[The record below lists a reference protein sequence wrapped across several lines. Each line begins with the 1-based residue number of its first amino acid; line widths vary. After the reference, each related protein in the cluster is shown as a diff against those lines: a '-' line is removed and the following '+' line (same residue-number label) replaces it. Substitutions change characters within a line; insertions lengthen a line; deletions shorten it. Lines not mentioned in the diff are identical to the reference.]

1 MVNARLFEFVLVRK
15 MKKFLC
21 LIFAL
26 FFSVNAA
33 FAAGDYVGFLTRL
46 KTTPEEFFM
55 QMKTAWATKGWVIEG
70 GDHSNSEAKFYD
82 SLMLMQMALNA
93 GEINEMILPEFVAE
107 YLVKI
112 DKRYAPSCI
121 SNSGP
126 MNLCFGFLKEN
137 QALANKWNFA
147 LISMRDDYTLAGLEQ
162 KYIKNFPEDNSYDYI
177 YGIDKNNKQKNNKIK
192 FEHFKDAPTIR
203 VAVTGDLPPVD
214 FVAEDGIA
222 AGYSTAVLAEIG
234 KRLHVNIKLIQV
246 NAGARTAALVSERVD
261 VVFWYEV
268 HKNLAFQ
275 PDVDEN
281 IILSEPYLSW
291 NKFIHLQFEEN

>member
-1 MVNARLFEFVLVRK
+1 

-21 LIFAL
+21 FIFIIFICAN
-26 FFSVNAA
+26 VA
-33 FAAGDYVGFLTRL
+33 FAEENQDYVGFLTRL

-55 QMKTAWATKGWVIEG
+55 LMKTAWATNGWVIEG
-70 GDHSNSEAKFYD
+70 GDHSKSKARFYD

-93 GEINEMILPEFVAE
+93 GEIDEMILPDFVAE
-107 YLVKI
+107 YLLKI
-112 DKRYAPSCI
+112 DKRYVPSCI

-126 MNLCFGFLKEN
+126 MNLCFGFLKESRE
-137 QALANKWNFA
+137 LANKWNSA
-147 LISMRDDYTLAGLEQ
+147 LISMRSDYILAGLEQ
-162 KYIKNFPEDNSYDYI
+162 KYIKNFPEDTSYDYI
-177 YGIDKNNKQKNNKIK
+177 YGINTNKKQKSNKIK
-192 FEHFKDAPTIR
+192 FEHFNDAPVIR

-214 FVAEDGIA
+214 FIAEDGTP

-234 KRLHVNIKLIQV
+234 KRLRVNIQLIQV
-246 NAGARTAALVSERVD
+246 NAAARTSALVSGRAD

-268 HKNLAFQ
+268 HKNSAFQ
-275 PDVDEN
+275 PDVDED